1 MSSFNED
8 EEEENYSSMS
18 KPKILLFGLRRSG
31 KSSIQK
37 VVFHKMSPNETL
49 FLESTNKII
58 KDDINNSRFC
68 LSSPPHAYL
77 SNPTTFF

>member
-8 EEEENYSSMS
+8 EEENYSNSGAIS

-58 KDDINNSRFC
+58 KDDINNSR
-68 LSSPPHAYL
+68 
-77 SNPTTFF
+77 